1 MRSVEIRNGRLFYYG
16 SAVGYLEGD
25 GLTADPMFRREDLER
40 WLERKNLPVRWVDG
54 VYDRLANG
62 ESIQNAQPLKSLRI
76 WQLKP
81 DTPIEMRFIG
91 LDRMAREFDGPNP
104 SQYRI
109 AYDGQAESQELE
121 DIWNKFCRRT
131 LPGGDHPLAISDV
144 IELYDVDGSAFYYV
158 DKREIVSVDFTPV
171 IHENM
176 NTPEPSRKDGS
187 DQRLFQKLEQEYL
200 AYLEPLRSAALS
212 ELLEKAGE
220 IADTQAVYR
229 CLCENTGLSTEQKEK
244 LATLEQP
251 LQAIRDRWRQTHPNP
266 LWMFRPFLSPAP
278 LPLEVISQLQEP
290 MKALQ
295 MWLFFS
301 LLLVGAI
308 FDCQKRLIPN
318 TLCALITM
326 VGLLVFHPAQLM
338 GPLAALPLLAAAMH
352 KPGSIGGG
360 DIKFTAASG
369 FVLGITDG
377 LWGMALGLAL
387 AALFYAINWSTQKF
401 RRRKCAAPSQT
412 ALPLVPFLS
421 FGFAIIYILN
431 YGGTL

>member
-1 MRSVEIRNGRLFYYG
+1 M
-16 SAVGYLEGD
+16 
-25 GLTADPMFRREDLER
+25 
-40 WLERKNLPVRWVDG
+40 
-54 VYDRLANG
+54 
-62 ESIQNAQPLKSLRI
+62 
-76 WQLKP
+76 P
-81 DTPIEMRFIG
+81 D
-91 LDRMAREFDGPNP
+91 
-104 SQYRI
+104 
-109 AYDGQAESQELE
+109 
-121 DIWNKFCRRT
+121 
-131 LPGGDHPLAISDV
+131 
-144 IELYDVDGSAFYYV
+144 
-158 DKREIVSVDFTPV
+158 
-171 IHENM
+171 
-176 NTPEPSRKDGS
+176 
-187 DQRLFQKLEQEYL
+187 
-200 AYLEPLRSAALS
+200 
-212 ELLEKAGE
+212 
-220 IADTQAVYR
+220 
-229 CLCENTGLSTEQKEK
+229 
-244 LATLEQP
+244 
-251 LQAIRDRWRQTHPNP
+251 NP

-387 AALFYAINWSTQKF
+387 AALFYAVNWSTQKF

>member
-1 MRSVEIRNGRLFYYG
+1 M
-16 SAVGYLEGD
+16 
-25 GLTADPMFRREDLER
+25 
-40 WLERKNLPVRWVDG
+40 
-54 VYDRLANG
+54 
-62 ESIQNAQPLKSLRI
+62 
-76 WQLKP
+76 P
-81 DTPIEMRFIG
+81 D
-91 LDRMAREFDGPNP
+91 
-104 SQYRI
+104 
-109 AYDGQAESQELE
+109 
-121 DIWNKFCRRT
+121 
-131 LPGGDHPLAISDV
+131 
-144 IELYDVDGSAFYYV
+144 
-158 DKREIVSVDFTPV
+158 
-171 IHENM
+171 
-176 NTPEPSRKDGS
+176 
-187 DQRLFQKLEQEYL
+187 
-200 AYLEPLRSAALS
+200 
-212 ELLEKAGE
+212 
-220 IADTQAVYR
+220 
-229 CLCENTGLSTEQKEK
+229 
-244 LATLEQP
+244 
-251 LQAIRDRWRQTHPNP
+251 NP

-412 ALPLVPFLS
+412 AFPFLWICYHLHFELWRNAMKKLNKKAILTITGIALPL
-421 FGFAIIYILN
+421 GAAAILIPRLRKRRRCKR
-431 YGGTL
+431 TSA